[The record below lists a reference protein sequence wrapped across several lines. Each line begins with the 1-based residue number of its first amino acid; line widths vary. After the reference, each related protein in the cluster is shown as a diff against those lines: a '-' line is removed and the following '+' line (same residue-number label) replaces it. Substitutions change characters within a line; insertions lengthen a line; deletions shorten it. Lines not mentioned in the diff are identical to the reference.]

1 MMHEKVMARGQADT
15 DAPGNRQSSPDLRGK
30 TSRGRKKVSKEYCLT
45 QEHINFLASEKTLMA
60 WITKSI
66 KERCIFFHRSYPDKF
81 IKPWRLR
88 AIYKANLIKKKVIRT
103 TKMP

>member
-1 MMHEKVMARGQADT
+1 MREKI
-15 DAPGNRQSSPDLRGK
+15 
-30 TSRGRKKVSKEYCLT
+30 SRGRKNVEKEFCLN
-45 QEHINFLASEKTLMA
+45 QEHINFLTSEETLKA

-81 IKPWRLR
+81 IKPWRLL
-88 AIYKANLIKKKVIRT
+88 AIYKANLIKRKVIRT